1 MNITYD
7 TLGLRQY
14 GAVPFKRAVGSLTAL
29 GVGSALGSVAAGVAG
44 SVIGSSATDNAAEK
58 ALQSTQDTNATNLQ
72 IARENNEKAIELQ
85 EQQNMFNVEQWNRNN
100 EYNSPFAQR
109 DRLLAAGY
117 NPNMFGNNSQYTPSP
132 VQQTSIPNLTTPQM
146 QNAADVYL
154 QSGLA
159 KGQYYANMFQQAA
172 EIGKTV
178 AEIGNI
184 KEDTET
190 KYTYNQF
197 AADLHRSGIEVNQ
210 ATARKMYADI
220 NESVQRIQNMRATIA
235 EINAR
240 IANMDAD
247 TKGKTIDNLYKGE
260 VWDATVKK
268 LKSECGFND
277 AQIDYIKQ
285 KLPYELGLMDQQT
298 KESRSRTALN
308 YANVEVAHT
317 QSDLNRALAKESQ
330 SRTTLNAAELK
341 QVEQTVEVLKIQTNQ
356 QAFDYLL
363 STAFDT
369 QDRLYDQEIKREQ
382 WNAAKWENNTFSRSV
397 RAAGAITG
405 AVANGVGAVKGTRYM
420 PTYSVSSSRHSQ
432 RFDFSGLSGV
442 YE

>member
-1 MNITYD
+1 MNIYD
-7 TLGLRQY
+7 TLGLRQF
-14 GAVPFKRAVGSLTAL
+14 GAVPFKCATGGLIAL
-29 GVGSALGSVAAGVAG
+29 GVGSAVGSLAG
-44 SVIGSSATDNAAEK
+44 SFVGAGATDRAAEK
-58 ALQSTQDTNATNLQ
+58 GLQSTQDTNATNLE

-85 EQQNMFNVEQWNRNN
+85 EQQNQFNVEQWNRNN
-100 EYNSPFAQR
+100 EYNSPSAQR
-109 DRLLAAGY
+109 DRLLSAGY
-117 NPNMFGNNSQYTPSP
+117 NPNMFGNNSQYTPNP

-159 KGQYYANMFQQAA
+159 KGQYYSNMFSQAA
-172 EIGKTV
+172 DIAKTV
-178 AEIGNI
+178 AETGNI
-184 KEDTET
+184 KEDTQT

-220 NESVQRIQNMRATIA
+220 NKSVQEIQNMRATIG

-247 TKGKTIDNLYKGE
+247 TKGKLIDNLYKGE

-268 LKSECGFND
+268 LKSECGYND

-285 KLPYELGLMDQQT
+285 KLPYELGLIDQQT

-308 YANVEVAHT
+308 YANVEVAGT
-317 QSDLNRALAKESQ
+317 QSDLNRDLAKESQ

-356 QAFDYLL
+356 QAFDYIL
-363 STAFDT
+363 STTYDKG
-369 QDRLYDQEIKREQ
+369 DREIAQKRARVSLSAEE
-382 WNAAKWENNTFSRSV
+382 WDNNGFNRSV
-397 RAAGAITG
+397 RAASAITG
-405 AVANGVGAVKGTRYM
+405 AVGNVVKI
-420 PTYSVSSSRHSQ
+420 SR
-432 RFDFSGLSGV
+432 
-442 YE
+442 

>member
-1 MNITYD
+1 MNISYD

-14 GAVPFKRAVGSLTAL
+14 GAAPFKRAVGSLTAL
-29 GVGSALGSVAAGVAG
+29 GVGSALGSIAAGVAG
-44 SVIGSSATDNAAEK
+44 SVIGASASDSAAEK
-58 ALQSTQDTNATNLQ
+58 GLQSTQDTNATNLQ
-72 IARENNEKAIELQ
+72 IARENNEKAVELQ
-85 EQQNMFNVEQWNRNN
+85 EQQNQFNVEQWNRNN
-100 EYNSPFAQR
+100 EYNSPAAQR

-117 NPNMFGNNSQYTPSP
+117 NPNMFGNNSQYTPNP

-146 QNAADVYL
+146 QSAADVYL

-172 EIGKTV
+172 DIGKTV

-184 KEDTET
+184 KQDTQSR
-190 KYTYNQF
+190 YTYNKF
-197 AADLHRSGIEVNQ
+197 AEDLHRSGIEVNH

-220 NESVQRIQNMRATIA
+220 NKSVQEIQNLRATIG

-247 TKGKTIDNLYKGE
+247 TKGKTIDNLFKGD

-268 LKSECGFND
+268 LTSECGYND

-285 KLPYELGLMDQQT
+285 KLPYELGLIDQQT
-298 KESRSRTALN
+298 NESRSRTALN
-308 YANVEVAHT
+308 YAHVEVANT
-317 QSDLNRALAKESQ
+317 QSDLNRSLSKESQ

-356 QAFDYLL
+356 QAFDYIL
-363 STAFDT
+363 STSFDME
-369 QDRLYDQEIKREQ
+369 DREISQKRSRVALSAEE
-382 WNAAKWENNTFSRSV
+382 WDNNGFNRSV
-397 RAAGAITG
+397 RAASAITG
-405 AVANGVGAVKGTRYM
+405 AVGNVVKFTK
-420 PTYSVSSSRHSQ
+420 
-432 RFDFSGLSGV
+432 
-442 YE
+442 

>member
-1 MNITYD
+1 MNIRYY

-85 EQQNMFNVEQWNRNN
+85 EQQNQFNVEQWNRNN
-100 EYNSPFAQR
+100 EYNSPVAQR

-172 EIGKTV
+172 DIGKTV

-184 KEDTET
+184 KQDTQS

-220 NESVQRIQNMRATIA
+220 NKSVQEIQNMRATIG

-247 TKGKTIDNLYKGE
+247 TKGKVIDNLYKGE

-268 LKSECGFND
+268 LKSECGYND

-285 KLPYELGLMDQQT
+285 KLPYELGLIDQQT

-308 YANVEVAHT
+308 YANVEVAGT
-317 QSDLNRALAKESQ
+317 QADLNRALVNESQ
-330 SRTTLNAAELK
+330 SRTTLNAAQLK

-356 QAFDYLL
+356 QAFDYIL
-363 STAFDT
+363 STTYDKG
-369 QDRLYDQEIKREQ
+369 DREISQKRARVSLSAEE
-382 WNAAKWENNTFSRSV
+382 WDNNDFNRSV
-397 RAAGAITG
+397 RAASAITG
-405 AVANGVGAVKGTRYM
+405 VVSNVVNVVK
-420 PTYSVSSSRHSQ
+420 
-432 RFDFSGLSGV
+432 
-442 YE
+442 